1 MEQYL
6 SDAMIPLL
14 MTIALGYYSFR
25 LLILHDVEAIRG
37 KSGKKLKNEKMY
49 AQEAGKLMAFLAAG
63 SLIMAVLMY
72 WSSIAALTVIVI
84 FLIVFGIL
92 WKKMNEKYGE

>member
-25 LLILHDVEAIRG
+25 LLVLHDVEAIRG
-37 KSGKKLKNEKMY
+37 KTGKKLKNEKMY
-49 AQEAGKLMAFLAAG
+49 AQEAGKLMAFLAIA
-63 SLIMAVLMY
+63 SLVMAILMY
-72 WSSIAALTVIVI
+72 FSSVIAFGQIVVC
-84 FLIVFGIL
+84 LIIFGIL
-92 WKKMNEKYGE
+92 WKKMSEKYGE